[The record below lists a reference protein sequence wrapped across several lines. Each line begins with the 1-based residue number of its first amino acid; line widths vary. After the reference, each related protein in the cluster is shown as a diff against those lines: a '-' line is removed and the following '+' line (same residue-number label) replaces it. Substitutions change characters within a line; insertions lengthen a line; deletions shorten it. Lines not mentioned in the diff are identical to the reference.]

1 VTLLRLAAG
10 LLATVA
16 LFVGWEV
23 VAGRRDRRTAT
34 VAAAEATALSLF
46 AGLFFGSLG
55 HGGWPLVF
63 LLVGL
68 LASGRERWLTFISTA
83 APLKPRIAATVFTA
97 IRYIVAGG
105 LLSLLVG

>member
-1 VTLLRLAAG
+1 MTLLRLAAG

-34 VAAAEATALSLF
+34 VAAAEATVLSLF

-68 LASGRERWLTFISTA
+68 LASGRERWLAPVTTA
-83 APLKPRIAATVFTA
+83 SPLKPRLSATAIIT
-97 IRYIVAGG
+97 IRYIIAGG

>member
-1 VTLLRLAAG
+1 MTLLRLAAG
-10 LLATVA
+10 LLATAA
-16 LFVGWEV
+16 LFVGWDV
-23 VAGRRDRRTAT
+23 VSGLRDRRTAT
-34 VAAAEATALSLF
+34 VAVAEATVLSLF

-68 LASGRERWLTFISTA
+68 LASGRERWLEPAAAASSLRRHVRATA
-83 APLKPRIAATVFTA
+83 ITT

-105 LLSLLVG
+105 LLSVVVS